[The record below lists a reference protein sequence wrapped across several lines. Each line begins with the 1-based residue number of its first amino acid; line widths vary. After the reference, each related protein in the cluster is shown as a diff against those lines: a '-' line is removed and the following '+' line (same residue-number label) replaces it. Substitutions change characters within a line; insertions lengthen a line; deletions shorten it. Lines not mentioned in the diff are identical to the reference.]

1 LTSKSSQNIDIDSLT
16 TLFTSKA
23 RALVLRALLVDPR
36 RSYYQRQLEMATEL
50 AIRAVQRELE
60 RLTQVGLLYRWTEGK
75 RAYYSVDREH
85 PTYAPLRGLVLATLE
100 GVDRLHAELA
110 DDPDVR
116 LAFVDGSGG
125 RVLIVTDGDT
135 APGRWERPGLG
146 IEVMNARVFAERL
159 ANEPDAFAAYLNAGE
174 DLLGRRDDI
183 LWRRIES
190 AGFEVRK
197 RKGTP

>member
-1 LTSKSSQNIDIDSLT
+1 LTLESSQNITLESLT
-16 TLFTSKA
+16 ALFTSKA
-23 RALVLRALLVDPR
+23 RALVLRALLTDPR
-36 RSYYQRQLEMATEL
+36 RSYYQRQLELATGL

-85 PTYAPLRGLVLATLE
+85 PAYAPLRALVLATLE

-110 DDPDVR
+110 DDDAVR
-116 LAFVDGSGG
+116 MAFVDGSES
-125 RVLIVTDGDT
+125 RVLVVTGGDVT
-135 APGRWERPGLG
+135 PGRWAAPG
-146 IEVMNARVFAERL
+146 IAVETMTSRVFTERLQAERESL
-159 ANEPDAFAAYLNAGE
+159 AGYLETGE

-183 LWRRIES
+183 LWRRIET

-197 RKGTP
+197 RRGTP